1 MGLWLF
7 IFPPQSETQGYNI
20 PVIELKFIFTNANA
34 LDWQASTSLPG
45 IETKLLGAADEQIME
60 LSRYAPNTPYPPHVH
75 AGPEFVFL
83 LEGSAR
89 LAGQWLQP
97 GWSSI
102 GETGTIDRDFMSGP
116 DGCVFL
122 SVYSPTSVEN
132 DVT

>member
-1 MGLWLF
+1 MSEPKY
-7 IFPPQSETQGYNI
+7 IFADSNSLP
-20 PVIELKFIFTNANA
+20 
-34 LDWQASTSLPG
+34 WQADPELPG
-45 IETKLLGAADEQIME
+45 VESKRLGTANGQAME
-60 LSRYAPNTPYPPHVH
+60 LSRYAPNTAYPAHVH

-102 GETGTIDRDFMSGP
+102 GETGTYDEDFLSGE

-122 SVYSPTSVEN
+122 AIYTPSPA
-132 DVT
+132 